1 MGMNRTLENAVSMAQ
16 SFPED
21 QQEVLAREL
30 VERMEEMRIDARIAE
45 AEARGGE
52 LDADVVFNQLRA
64 DIESGAI
71 HT

>member
-1 MGMNRTLENAVSMAQ
+1 MNRALEQAVNDAR

-30 VERMEEMRIDARIAE
+30 FERMEEMRIDARIAE

-52 LDADVVFNQLRA
+52 QAADVVFDRLRA